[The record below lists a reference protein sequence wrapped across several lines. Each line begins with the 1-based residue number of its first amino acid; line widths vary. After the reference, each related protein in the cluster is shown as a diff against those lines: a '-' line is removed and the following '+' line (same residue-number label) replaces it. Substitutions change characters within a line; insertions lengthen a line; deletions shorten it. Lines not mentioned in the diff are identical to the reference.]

1 VSFQWTSPPW
11 NVLADYRNLLRG
23 GGDAGEGGGG
33 RGAGRGGAGAPAAR
47 ADDSALEGRR
57 FSTLAEYARATHQDE
72 HSVTLDYDVFV
83 NVNKLDAKDLH
94 NVQKLYKAADFDF
107 SLKSGS
113 AAIDRGVV
121 LPNVTDGFTGKA
133 PDLGALE
140 FGQAPPHYGP
150 RPLSERN

>member
-1 VSFQWTSPPW
+1 
-11 NVLADYRNLLRG
+11 
-23 GGDAGEGGGG
+23 
-33 RGAGRGGAGAPAAR
+33 
-47 ADDSALEGRR
+47 
-57 FSTLAEYARATHQDE
+57 
-72 HSVTLDYDVFV
+72 VTLDYDVFV